1 MRSQKGSLFSVALEW
16 GVGCGVWGG
25 VWGLLGSRGAGSRGE
40 NSTLKTQHS
49 HPQIDPVRAGLLADY
64 CYAPDLEHPRLLP
77 VETFPRWDRL
87 GHRATTAYTEILQWV
102 EVQREQQQQR
112 LIPSCVVILDRAIQK
127 FLWNGSNLP
136 YEQLAA
142 LRELMETAQH
152 YWEVDGRLR
161 QIPQD
166 VGRVGGG
173 GVGENIAKYSKIG
186 RRKDDPPQTTIA
198 RFIQLLRCGTITA
211 NPYPLRRLPTG
222 AKNGVTLATI
232 FQYRARRG
240 CHRWHFWL
248 DAGSP
253 LWLSGGAA
261 TLFGATLFLQDWSGR
276 PWTEADKIEADEERL
291 QRILRDLLGR
301 VNKRVFLC
309 HSELAVNGTEQTG
322 PLLTLVQSSVPM
334 GVRS

>member
-1 MRSQKGSLFSVALEW
+1 RD
-16 GVGCGVWGG
+16 
-25 VWGLLGSRGAGSRGE
+25 R
-40 NSTLKTQHS
+40 LKTQPS
-49 HPQIDPVRAGLLADY
+49 HPQIAPVRACLLADY

-87 GHRATTAYTEILQWV
+87 GNRATNAYTEILQWV

-161 QIPQD
+161 QIPQE
-166 VGRVGGG
+166 VGRGEGG
-173 GVGENIAKYSKIG
+173 GVGENMAHYSRIG

-301 VNKRVFLC
+301 VNERVFLC

-322 PLLTLVQSSVPM
+322 PLLTLVQASVTL
-334 GVRS
+334 GAKG